1 MKERELRQHTTCS
14 LCERKTFAT
23 GLPLFW
29 TVRIQRFGL
38 NANAVRRQAGLE
50 QLLGSVAIAQAMG
63 PDEDMATEMH
73 PPIELTVCEDCAC
86 NRYLP
91 LAALAEMAE
100 EDQRNFEPHPAET

>member
-1 MKERELRQHTTCS
+1 MKERELRNHAACS
-14 LCERKTFAT
+14 LCGRKTFAP

-38 NANAVRRQAGLE
+38 NVNAVNRQAGLE
-50 QLLGSVAIAQAMG
+50 QFIGNVALAQVFSPG
-63 PDEDMATEMH
+63 EDMATEMH

-91 LAALAEMAE
+91 LAAIAEI
-100 EDQRNFEPHPAET
+100 AETEEGSDG

>member
-1 MKERELRQHTTCS
+1 MKERELRQHTKCA
-14 LCERKTFAT
+14 LCERNTFAT

-38 NANAVRRQAGLE
+38 KADAVRRQVGLE
-50 QLLGSVAIAQAMG
+50 QMIGNVALAQVFS
-63 PDEDMATEMH
+63 PNEDMATPMH

-100 EDQRNFEPHPAET
+100 EDDANG